1 MDVKSKLSEIVGAE
15 NFSDDPVQLQAYATD
30 FSYYPAGA
38 PNYVVK
44 PSSSEEV
51 AEVIKVLQRKQHA
64 RRAVQ
69 FQGPFLRRHNSQGGR
84 PGSRPVQ
91 NGQDPGNRC

>member
-15 NFSDDPVQLQAYATD
+15 NFSDDPVQMQVYATD

-44 PSSSEEV
+44 PSSSEQV
-51 AEVIKVLQRKQHA
+51 AEINQGLQREQHS
-64 RRAVQ
+64 RRTLQ
-69 FQGPFLRRHNSQGGR
+69 FQSPFLRSHHS
-84 PGSRPVQ
+84 
-91 NGQDPGNRC
+91 

>member
-15 NFSDDPVQLQAYATD
+15 NFSDDPVQMQVYATD

-44 PSSSEEV
+44 PSSSEQV
-51 AEVIKVLQRKQHA
+51 AETIKVCNEKQHS
-64 RRAVQ
+64 RRTLQ
-69 FQGPFLRRHNSQGGR
+69 FQSPFLRSHHS
-84 PGSRPVQ
+84 
-91 NGQDPGNRC
+91 